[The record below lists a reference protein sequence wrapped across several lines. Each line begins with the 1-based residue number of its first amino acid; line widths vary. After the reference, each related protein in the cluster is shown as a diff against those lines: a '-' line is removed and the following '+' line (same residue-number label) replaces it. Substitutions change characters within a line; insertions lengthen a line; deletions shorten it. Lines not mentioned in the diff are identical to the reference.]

1 MVAVAEHAFGKPKF
15 TGEVRVFDGYVT
27 PGGDD
32 VGDDAED
39 PVGE

>member
-1 MVAVAEHAFGKPKF
+1 MVAEHAFGKPKF
-15 TGEVRVFDGYVT
+15 TGAMTVFEGYVT